1 MKWWYGASLE
11 YDRTVLTVFFR
22 GCNYI
27 LGLFLRCS
35 PSEEIEL
42 DFEPF
47 IDFLV
52 DFEILVT
59 NLLGC
64 KAFF

>member
-1 MKWWYGASLE
+1 MKRYCGANLE
-11 YDRTVLTVFFR
+11 YDCLDIFFS
-22 GCNYI
+22 GCSYI
-27 LGLFLRCS
+27 LRLFLCCS

-42 DFEPF
+42 NFEPF

-59 NLLGC
+59 NLLGSE
-64 KAFF
+64 AFF